1 MNEIKGL
8 CKSFTCRKDPLVQVV
23 SGLKDPNI
31 VLTVNTTRV
40 ETLTKAMF
48 TDDLNLKP
56 GEHHG
61 VVLRTNNARNNHYE
75 SNSTA
80 ETDAEK

>member
-48 TDDLNLKP
+48 TNELN
-56 GEHHG
+56 
-61 VVLRTNNARNNHYE
+61 
-75 SNSTA
+75 
-80 ETDAEK
+80 